1 MPDRGGVLYYT
12 INNRKA
18 ADSQPRSA
26 QTNISCRKFYPL
38 NRFILHENSPGKDKK
53 SRERKDL
60 VSPNRHYGEKH
71 H

>member
-38 NRFILHENSPGKDKK
+38 NRFILHENSPARRTNIGL
-53 SRERKDL
+53 SEYSATL
-60 VSPNRHYGEKH
+60 T
-71 H
+71 